1 MTQEEKAKAYD
12 KALEIA
18 RKINSGE
25 GVAVPSDWTICETIF
40 PELKESEDE
49 KIRKWLITQLELKS
63 DVNNPHGLELMILK
77 SIDWL
82 EKQREPINEEKV
94 LIGARK
100 DVALSIMNFL
110 DKCTLGMR
118 LSNMER
124 ADLESAV
131 VNSDWSKVYD
141 YMKKKLEGQCEQKPQ
156 GKSAF
161 ETINEKKVDNATKFE
176 LKNYNGIDKPEV
188 EPKFKVGDWIVSKTS
203 NLVYYVDSILFPQ
216 SKCYFLSHNGG
227 IVLVNFADEQ
237 NYRLWTIEDAKDG
250 DILAVENMVFV
261 YKTVLASH
269 IVSYCKLFNNKFE
282 HFNDIRTCCEK
293 NSKVHPATKEQR
305 DALMKAMADAGYTF
319 DFEKK
324 KLKKIEQK

>member
-63 DVNNPHGLELMILK
+63 DVNNPHDLELMILK

-82 EKQREPINEEKV
+82 EKQ
-94 LIGARK
+94 G
-100 DVALSIMNFL
+100 
-110 DKCTLGMR
+110 
-118 LSNMER
+118 
-124 ADLESAV
+124 
-131 VNSDWSKVYD
+131 
-141 YMKKKLEGQCEQKPQ
+141 EQKPQ

-305 DALMKAMADAGYTF
+305 DALMKAMADAVYTF

-324 KLKKIEQK
+324 ELKKIE